1 VNIFTCVTS
10 HHALHEELP
19 ASVFGLRTTEGYHAE
34 SFPLGTTGSGP
45 FMESTDKHSICPPY
59 QLRQYDSIS
68 KNTSL
73 FDREEKSLS
82 RAGKAEAGEH
92 ALGQHKWHDICL
104 AITISFVSYGITDC
118 W

>member
-1 VNIFTCVTS
+1 MM
-10 HHALHEELP
+10 EKK
-19 ASVFGLRTTEGYHAE
+19 RTN
-34 SFPLGTTGSGP
+34 SGP
-45 FMESTDKHSICPPY
+45 FMESTDKHSIYPPY

-68 KNTSL
+68 KNISL

-92 ALGQHKWHDICL
+92 ALGRHKWHDICL
-104 AITISFVSYGITDC
+104 AIVISFVSYGITDC